1 MDNEK
6 DTSKNIN
13 DMINNPPV
21 QPVTPLTFNQDDS
34 IEVNN
39 LITLADSDITP
50 DLLAQLEQRAKAEQE
65 KMDFQTEPEPKPESE
80 PELPK
85 QEDIQIPE
93 GLPGEDG
100 AVNITGEITERP
112 KQQEEPIKPI
122 KPKETLDPLEEAKL
136 NAIYKKYVIYINK
149 NNEKFIDSLTLNER
163 KELINRILHEQNEIS
178 EAERAEKKRIQRVI
192 KTIIAAITFMITVP
206 LVYIIFNVS
215 MEATIQNYKHSKS
228 NFEVL
233 YKESGKIKIN
243 K

>member
-13 DMINNPPV
+13 DMINNAPV
-21 QPVTPLTFNQDDS
+21 QPVTPLMFNQNDS

-65 KMDFQTEPEPKPESE
+65 KMDFQTVA
-80 PELPK
+80 PELPQ

-112 KQQEEPIKPI
+112 KQQEESEKAI
-122 KPKETLDPLEEAKL
+122 KPKETLDPLEETKL

-149 NNEKFIDSLTLNER
+149 NNEKYIDSLTLTER
-163 KELINRILHEQNEIS
+163 KELINRILYEQNEIS
-178 EAERAEKKRIQRVI
+178 EAKKAEAIRTQRVI
-192 KTIIAAITFMITVP
+192 KIILAIITFLITVP
-206 LVYIIFNVS
+206 LIYIIFNVS

>member
-1 MDNEK
+1 
-6 DTSKNIN
+6 
-13 DMINNPPV
+13 
-21 QPVTPLTFNQDDS
+21 
-34 IEVNN
+34 
-39 LITLADSDITP
+39 
-50 DLLAQLEQRAKAEQE
+50 
-65 KMDFQTEPEPKPESE
+65 
-80 PELPK
+80 
-85 QEDIQIPE
+85 
-93 GLPGEDG
+93 
-100 AVNITGEITERP
+100 ITGEITERP
-112 KQQEEPIKPI
+112 KQQEEPIR
-122 KPKETLDPLEEAKL
+122 PKETLDPLEEAKL

-178 EAERAEKKRIQRVI
+178 EAERAEKKRIQRVV